1 MFPLAAT
8 ALEKIKEVPTTFWI
22 NVGIAVLLLIT
33 LVIVLRKLA
42 NVNKVVL
49 AVAGTVA
56 ITGLGFS
63 WVYERDEPKFMT
75 PYVEKIAP
83 LFLPKPATRPSSRA
97 PRGLKPRAPRF
108 CRRPKLFL
116 PGP

>member
-8 ALEKIKEVPTTFWI
+8 ALERIKEVPTTFWI
-22 NVGIAVLLLIT
+22 NVGIAVLLLIG

-49 AVAGTVA
+49 AVASTVA

-63 WVYERDEPKFMT
+63 WIYERGEPKFMT

-83 LFLPKPATRPSSRA
+83 LFPSKTSYKTKQQSA
-97 PRGLKPRAPRF
+97 PRP
-108 CRRPKLFL
+108 
-116 PGP
+116 

>member
-1 MFPLAAT
+1 MFPIAAT
-8 ALEKIKEVPTTFWI
+8 ALDKVQEVPPTFWI
-22 NVGIAVLLLIT
+22 NVGIAVLLLIA

-63 WVYERDEPKFMT
+63 WIYERDEPKFMT
-75 PYVEKIAP
+75 PYIDKIAP
-83 LFLPKPATRPSSRA
+83 LLPSKTSYKAQQQKA
-97 PRGLKPRAPRF
+97 
-108 CRRPKLFL
+108 